1 VNRNGYP
8 VSGIETKS
16 GISDEEAMR
25 KFQKGDEGSF
35 DTLLSRHGAGV
46 LRFIIKMT
54 GVQKTQAEDLLQEI
68 FLKVIERRKRY
79 DPAHKFTTWLYS
91 IARNHCIDYL
101 RTESYRRHSS
111 LDAPLS
117 GDGEGG
123 AVVLEIVRSE
133 ERDQE
138 DKAFDL
144 EVRALIESGVMGLK
158 EEFREVFLLREV
170 EGLSLEEIAA
180 VTESPLGTVKSRL
193 RYAYKGLRR
202 AFAESGYFEDRK
214 KARGV

>member
-1 VNRNGYP
+1 MFRIELR
-8 VSGIETKS
+8 SGL
-16 GISDEEAMR
+16 SDEEAMR

-79 DPAHKFTTWLYS
+79 DPEQKFSTWLYS

-111 LDAPLS
+111 LDAPLA
-117 GDGEGG
+117 GDEEGG

-138 DKAFDL
+138 EKAFDL
-144 EVRALIESGVMGLK
+144 EVKALIDNGVRGLK

-170 EGLSLEEIAA
+170 EGLSLEEIAK

-202 AFAESGYFEDRK
+202 VFTESGYFEDRQ

>member
-1 VNRNGYP
+1 
-8 VSGIETKS
+8 
-16 GISDEEAMR
+16 MR

-46 LRFIIKMT
+46 LRFIMKMT

-79 DPAHKFTTWLYS
+79 DPAQKFSTWLYS

-111 LDAPLS
+111 LDAPLA
-117 GDGEGG
+117 GDEEGG
-123 AVVLEIVRSE
+123 AVVLEIMRSE

-138 DKAFDL
+138 EKVFDL
-144 EVRALIESGVMGLK
+144 EVKALIDIGVKGLK

-170 EGLSLEEIAA
+170 EGLSFEEIAE

-193 RYAYKGLRR
+193 RYAYKGLRQV
-202 AFAESGYFEDRK
+202 FAESGYFEERQ
-214 KARGV
+214 KAKGV

>member
-1 VNRNGYP
+1 MF
-8 VSGIETKS
+8 GINLKS
-16 GISDEEAMR
+16 GLSDEEAMR

-35 DTLLSRHGAGV
+35 DLLLGRHGAGV

-54 GVQKTQAEDLLQEI
+54 GVEKTQAEDLLQEI
-68 FLKVIERRKRY
+68 FMKVIERRKSY
-79 DPAHKFTTWLYS
+79 DPGQKFSTWLYS

-111 LDAPLS
+111 LDAPLA
-117 GDGEGG
+117 GDEGG
-123 AVVLEIVRSE
+123 AVVIDIIRSG

-138 DKAFDL
+138 ERAFDL
-144 EVRALIESGVMGLK
+144 EVKELIDIGVKGLK

-170 EGLSLEEIAA
+170 EGLSFEEIAE

-193 RYAYKGLRR
+193 RYAYKGLRQV
-202 AFAESGYFEDRK
+202 FAESGYFEERQ
-214 KARGV
+214 KAKGV